1 MYHPDV
7 EAREIPADAER
18 LRDAVRGADAVIIAC
33 PEYNS
38 PMTSALKNAIEWL
51 SRRGNLLSNRVFY
64 IMGTGTGRSGCM
76 KMHLQASYSLES
88 EGGFVLHH
96 PRVLLPHVT
105 NFMDEAGN
113 ITDPEVSDLLDQAG
127 GPAGLVHRANDRSR
141 LTRLLRVPRFGRSR
155 RGGYSSR
162 CASYSRRAGMT
173 SCVMRSMLRTATS
186 WDMGPS
192 RPQNMM

>member
-1 MYHPDV
+1 MKVLGICGSLREDSWNLKLLKIMLDKTAGKGVETTLFDLNGVPMYHPDV

-38 PMTSALKNAIEWL
+38 SMTSALKNAIEWL

-96 PRVLLPHVT
+96 PRVLLPHVA

-113 ITDPEVSDLLDQAG
+113 ITEPEVSDLLDQA
-127 GPAGLVHRANDRSR
+127 ADRLVWF
-141 LTRLLRVPRFGRSR
+141 TGR
-155 RGGYSSR
+155 
-162 CASYSRRAGMT
+162 MT
-173 SCVMRSMLRTATS
+173 AH
-186 WDMGPS
+186 D
-192 RPQNMM
+192 